1 MFRTDIAK
9 KILDSSASP
18 YIEQKNVILCRS
30 GKQVYRACE
39 LASFITED
47 NKPPVAKDIYVEF
60 RPANVVVKAKKLFRN
75 LPVTKEHPE
84 DWVTP
89 NNWRKL
95 CGGTTGK
102 EVDIVAL
109 DGESEGEIGIK
120 TDVTFYDSDLYS
132 YYADNNREVSVGYTC
147 RKHFVPNPEEVG
159 YDIVLDEIMEVN
171 HLAITRMGR
180 GGSSV
185 AVIDSISGGKP
196 MAKKTRTGIF
206 SWLKF
211 GKQTDSVAEPFSKTV
226 LDAVRNSA
234 ATTDEELEK
243 EISGVIDSLSDIMDC
258 EKKTT
263 LVDVVRDCFDNKDKA
278 LENAEGI
285 TEAIDSLYNAA
296 VQDSV
301 DNIANGLA
309 KDSEGNPAE
318 DSTQDSAKP
327 EDGEAHDGC
336 NCEGEKPEEGETQDG
351 CEKGDEKPEDKTEDS
366 NVNDSAVLTKED
378 VAKIVNDSF
387 ASIIDEKIKEAL
399 GVSNTAGH
407 EPEGSVIDSVTHGS
421 YDYESF
427 LDK

>member
-1 MFRTDIAK
+1 MFRTALAR

-30 GKQVYRACE
+30 GKQIYRASD

-75 LPVTKEHPE
+75 LPVTKEHPD

-89 NNWRKL
+89 SNWKKL

-102 EVDIVAL
+102 EVDVVAL

-120 TDVTFYDSDLYS
+120 TDITFYDNDLYS

-159 YDIVLDEIMEVN
+159 YDIVLDEILEVN

-211 GKQTDSVAEPFSKTV
+211 GKQTDSATEPFSKTV
-226 LDAVRNSA
+226 LDAVRNST

-243 EISGVIDSLSDIMDC
+243 EIAGVVDSLSDLMDC

-278 LENAEGI
+278 LENADKI
-285 TEAIDSLYNAA
+285 TEAIDSLFTAV

-301 DNIANGLA
+301 SNIADGMA
-309 KDSEGNPAE
+309 KE
-318 DSTQDSAKP
+318 DSGKGEQSGVDDS
-327 EDGEAHDGC
+327 G
-336 NCEGEKPEEGETQDG
+336 EGETQDACG
-351 CEKGDEKPEDKTEDS
+351 EQKPEEGAQDDACGKEKPAEADNK
-366 NVNDSAVLTKED
+366 DSAALTKDD
-378 VAKIVNDSF
+378 VEKIVKDSF

-399 GVSNTAGH
+399 GVTNTQGH

-427 LDK
+427 LDR